1 MPNNKKDKNTTT
13 KSESVKLQPR
23 NVNKSVKNVFELKKK
38 SLAKEGSKETVFLTG
53 FTNTFIYIFR
63 YKLNTF

>member
-23 NVNKSVKNVFELKKK
+23 NINKSTTAVFEDKRKK
-38 SLAKEGSKETVFLTG
+38 SNGIG
-53 FTNTFIYIFR
+53 Q
-63 YKLNTF
+63 

>member
-23 NVNKSVKNVFELKKK
+23 NVNKSVKNVFELKKEK
-38 SLAKEGSKETVFLTG
+38 PSKRG
-53 FTNTFIYIFR
+53 Q
-63 YKLNTF
+63 

>member
-23 NVNKSVKNVFELKKK
+23 NINKSTKAVFEDKRKK
-38 SLAKEGSKETVFLTG
+38 SSGIEQ
-53 FTNTFIYIFR
+53 
-63 YKLNTF
+63 